1 MFIKTEGD
9 ALINSDY
16 IRVIFID
23 RDCKPHALK
32 AECDNGDHYVLGEIN
47 NPAAESMIMDDLFD
61 GINKKQTD

>member
-9 ALINSDY
+9 ALLNSDY

-32 AECDNGDHYVLGEIN
+32 AECDNGDHYVLGKFT
-47 NPAAESMIMDDLFD
+47 NPDAEAPSLNSILDALD
-61 GINKKQTD
+61 KK